1 MIQVYTPLPTLT
13 PTYLETD
20 KPSDNLD
27 KLSNSKYSAG
37 PSSACVTQEVYRQV
51 PYFKPSHET
60 IRNTS
65 IGLISTIAIGSFA
78 GRIFNKT
85 LGCAFLRQ
93 NELDKNFFPIA
104 AECLAK
110 SYNSMG
116 QPSAK
121 LLTFSYCALAIL
133 ISSGCFVA
141 AKLFLTDYKEKTR
154 LDLLNKEYSEM
165 AGVLHKSFENA
176 KNQQIKSKNNTALLE
191 VENKAKRLQAN
202 LQAVR
207 SNLIKAAR
215 LDPKEADL
223 LLIKLSHVIN
233 EILSTAR
240 TS

>member
-1 MIQVYTPLPTLT
+1 M
-13 PTYLETD
+13 
-20 KPSDNLD
+20 
-27 KLSNSKYSAG
+27 
-37 PSSACVTQEVYRQV
+37 
-51 PYFKPSHET
+51 
-60 IRNTS
+60 
-65 IGLISTIAIGSFA
+65 
-78 GRIFNKT
+78 
-85 LGCAFLRQ
+85 
-93 NELDKNFFPIA
+93 
-104 AECLAK
+104 
-110 SYNSMG
+110 
-116 QPSAK
+116 
-121 LLTFSYCALAIL
+121 
-133 ISSGCFVA
+133 
-141 AKLFLTDYKEKTR
+141 
-154 LDLLNKEYSEM
+154 LNKEYSEM